1 MAKESE
7 VMQKTLQ
14 DAGINLERLR
24 RGAVSLDE
32 LQAGM
37 KAISKTNK
45 EVNTRF
51 TGMQK
56 AISDL
61 NEPLNQF
68 MTKMKE
74 TSTVDD
80 LVAGFRDIGKVLL
93 DDKNPFK
100 PFENLAAFSEKASD
114 SQLEL
119 LGTSKKIIENAKDNE
134 KDSRQLLTSLRGRFK
149 QVQAI
154 FETERKQQITQKAR
168 LKTLKTEIS
177 LVKSRQGIAGQAAIL
192 FDKELEVRDVTAL
205 RMQQEIDMQKQ
216 LAGISKDAVHT
227 NANILQMERELQ
239 AFLAQR
245 PNFADRALAIKK
257 EELASVL

>member
-1 MAKESE
+1 
-7 VMQKTLQ
+7 
-14 DAGINLERLR
+14 
-24 RGAVSLDE
+24 
-32 LQAGM
+32 
-37 KAISKTNK
+37 
-45 EVNTRF
+45 
-51 TGMQK
+51 
-56 AISDL
+56 
-61 NEPLNQF
+61 
-68 MTKMKE
+68 MKE

-80 LVAGFRDIGKVLL
+80 LVSVFMDIGKVLL

-168 LKTLKTEIS
+168 LKTLITDIS
-177 LVKSRQGIAGQAAIL
+177 LVKSSQGIAGQPAIL

-227 NANILQMERELQ
+227 NAKILQMERARQ
-239 AFLAQR
+239 AF
-245 PNFADRALAIKK
+245 
-257 EELASVL
+257 